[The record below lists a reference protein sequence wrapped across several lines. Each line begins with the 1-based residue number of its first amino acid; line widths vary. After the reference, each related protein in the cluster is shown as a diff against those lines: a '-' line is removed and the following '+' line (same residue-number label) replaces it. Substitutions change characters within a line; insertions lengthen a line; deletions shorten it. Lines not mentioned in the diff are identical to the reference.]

1 MERVR
6 ELMNEYTDT
15 VAGVDI
21 TAESNRQLNNVFN
34 TQYRRPT
41 QARTLQPL

>member
-1 MERVR
+1 MEKVR

-21 TAESNRQLNNVFN
+21 TAESNRRLNNVFS